1 MAKRKNMKAD
11 KPRYVGTVTF
21 DGNIQ
26 VNLHGEVKT
35 LRTDIGGL
43 GLQKA
48 NPNKELLVLT
58 RNHVGYNEIDTGY
71 IVRSKRYD
79 DGQPPY
85 FGLKNEPNADGW
97 GCHNYC
103 DVIAWGYADGGL
115 NDPTLFYSC
124 QSTVEEEIERE
135 KWRAEHG
142 MKTHAEKLAEMED
155 EDDDEEYIKA
165 PHGLV
170 MRFRH
175 KDDQIQNG
183 TTWTKDMGP
192 IPEGFQEKL
201 KVTLQDFLDF
211 TKEHPEFKEMHFYT
225 EPTEW
230 EDDSDEE

>member
-1 MAKRKNMKAD
+1 MKAD

-43 GLQKA
+43 GLQRA

-58 RNHVGYNEIDTGY
+58 RDHIGYNEIDTGY

-85 FGLKNEPNADGW
+85 FGLKHEPNADCW

-124 QSTVEEEIERE
+124 QSTVEEEAERE
-135 KWRAEHG
+135 KYRAEHG
-142 MKTHAEKLAEMED
+142 MKTHAEKLAEMEAEMENEEGCDVEQGIVFKMRHGD
-155 EDDDEEYIKA
+155 ESYDYQSSWPKDDDGKPRVPEKFMKLHTAAVNTFVKIQEEC
-165 PHGLV
+165 
-170 MRFRH
+170 
-175 KDDQIQNG
+175 
-183 TTWTKDMGP
+183 
-192 IPEGFQEKL
+192 
-201 KVTLQDFLDF
+201 
-211 TKEHPEFKEMHFYT
+211 PEFREVHFYT

-230 EDDSDEE
+230 ENDSDNG

>member
-26 VNLHGEVKT
+26 VNLHGEVKK

-58 RNHVGYNEIDTGY
+58 RDHVGYNEIDTGY

-85 FGLKNEPNADGW
+85 FGLKHEPDADAW

-135 KWRAEHG
+135 KYRAEHG
-142 MKTHAEKLAEMED
+142 MKTHAERLAEMEA
-155 EDDDEEYIKA
+155 EREEEQH
-165 PHGLV
+165 PGLTLKFKHDGDQV
-170 MRFRH
+170 KSSASWPRH
-175 KDDQIQNG
+175 EPALVV
-183 TTWTKDMGP
+183 DM
-192 IPEGFQEKL
+192 PERMGVCGEEFVK
-201 KVTLQDFLDF
+201 F
-211 TKEHPEFKEMHFYT
+211 TEAHPEIKEMHFYT

-230 EDDSDEE
+230 EEDDEEVE

>member
-1 MAKRKNMKAD
+1 MAKKKNLKAD
-11 KPRYVGTVTF
+11 KPEFGGCVTW

-26 VNLHGEVKT
+26 VIIPHHGLKT
-35 LRTDIGGL
+35 LRTDFGGFAL
-43 GLQKA
+43 RKA
-48 NPNKELLVLT
+48 DPNKELLVLT

-71 IVRSKRYD
+71 IVRTKNYD
-79 DGQPPY
+79 NGQPPY
-85 FGLKNEPNADGW
+85 FGLKYKPDAEGW

-103 DVIAWGYADGGL
+103 EVIAWGYADGGL

-124 QSTVEEEIERE
+124 QSTVAEEIDRE

-142 MKTHAEKLAEMED
+142 MKTHAERLAEMKD
-155 EDDDEEYIKA
+155 EDYINV
-165 PHGLV
+165 PHGIV

-183 TTWTKDMGP
+183 TTWPVEEGV
-192 IPEGFQEKL
+192 PEGFKEKL
-201 KVTLQDFLDF
+201 EASLQEFMDF

-230 EDDSDEE
+230 EEDNDE